1 MSDSIRRARDAG
13 LAVRG
18 ACKRFGWPPP
28 RFQLQPLSSRLAG
41 APAPFDKG
49 RVKIAVVNFTGGG
62 DEPQAFEADAPGV
75 DLRIS
80 EGRQDPDAERQ
91 LIEQAINLKVKG
103 LIVDNGKPMT

>member
-1 MSDSIRRARDAG
+1 VQALR
-13 LAVRG
+13 LA
-18 ACKRFGWPPP
+18 AAAISASAA
-28 RFQLQPLSSRLAG
+28 LSSGLAG

-49 RVKIAVVNFTGGG
+49 GVRIAVVNFTGGG
-62 DEPQAFEADAPGV
+62 DELQAFEADAKRQADAPGV

-103 LIVDNGKPMT
+103 LIVNNGKPET